1 MRLEPHTQMC
11 SACFCQKPDVEA
23 VDFQAAWD
31 GGSLKGR
38 DAAGEPLPLAAGSS
52 NMAIDDLVLCADCIR
67 GAAALLT
74 PLPPDPVAAAEAET
88 EAERVAALDG
98 RVEELQRY
106 VARLEGAVQ
115 AKPGGKAPR
124 PPRPQ

>member
-1 MRLEPHTQMC
+1 
-11 SACFCQKPDVEA
+11 VES

-31 GGSLKGR
+31 GPSLKGR

-67 GAAALLT
+67 GAHATADAGAAR
-74 PLPPDPVAAAEAET
+74 PGGPRRAET
-88 EAERVAALDG
+88 EAARVAGLEARL
-98 RVEELQRY
+98 EESQRY
-106 VARLEGAVQ
+106 VQRLEA
-115 AKPGGKAPR
+115 AIAEKPGGRAPR